1 MKKKHTN
8 RLGFIARIDRGGL
21 AIESQEFIDHVKPDK
36 VMAIKI
42 GDMEQDER
50 RFPDAT
56 VIDGIPSENDIRRF
70 LKGVDVLF
78 SIETFYSPEMVR
90 IARQMGVR
98 TVLRINY
105 EWYEE
110 SMRPDLIITPTLYNW
125 ENIPDPKVYIPFPI
139 NRSVLPFKERK
150 VAKTFLHIAGN
161 MRAGY
166 DRNGT
171 RTFLDAIPL
180 VKNKNIKFIIK
191 SQVPINGINDARAQV
206 IVNDY
211 EHYWENWQTEADVY
225 VSPRRYAGQSL
236 PLNEAMSR
244 GVVPIMPKISPQQA
258 FLPTALLI
266 DVHETDIIKVKTDIE
281 IATIKPI
288 YIARKID
295 ELAEQDISEY
305 SQVCNNIAQAW
316 SWETLLPKYKELFEN
331 IC

>member
-110 SMRPDLIITPTLYNW
+110 TMRPDLIITPTLYNW
-125 ENIPDPKVYIPFPI
+125 DNIPSPKVYLPFPI
-139 NRSVLPFKERK
+139 NRKVLPFKERK
-150 VAKTFLHIAGN
+150 VAKTFLHIA
-161 MRAGY
+161 
-166 DRNGT
+166 
-171 RTFLDAIPL
+171 
-180 VKNKNIKFIIK
+180 
-191 SQVPINGINDARAQV
+191 
-206 IVNDY
+206 
-211 EHYWENWQTEADVY
+211 
-225 VSPRRYAGQSL
+225 
-236 PLNEAMSR
+236 
-244 GVVPIMPKISPQQA
+244 
-258 FLPTALLI
+258 
-266 DVHETDIIKVKTDIE
+266 
-281 IATIKPI
+281 
-288 YIARKID
+288 
-295 ELAEQDISEY
+295 
-305 SQVCNNIAQAW
+305 
-316 SWETLLPKYKELFEN
+316 
-331 IC
+331 

>member
-1 MKKKHTN
+1 MTKKRINKV
-8 RLGFIARIDRGGL
+8 GFIARIDRGGL
-21 AIESQEFIDHVKPDK
+21 AIESQEFVDHFQPDK
-36 VMAIKI
+36 IMAVKV
-42 GDMEQDER
+42 GDMKHDDK
-50 RFPDAT
+50 RFDAT
-56 VIDGIPSENDIRRF
+56 VIDGVPSENAIRRF
-70 LKGVDVLF
+70 LEGIDVLF
-78 SIETFYSPEMVR
+78 SIETFYNPETVR
-90 IARQMGVR
+90 IAREMGVR

-125 ENIPDPKVYIPFPI
+125 ENIPDPKIYLPFPI
-139 NRSVLPFKERK
+139 NREVLPFKERK
-150 VAKTFLHIAGN
+150 FANTFLHIAGN

-171 RTFLDAIPL
+171 RTFLDAISL
-180 VKNKNIKFIIK
+180 VKNQNIKFIIK
-191 SQVPINGINDARAQV
+191 SQVPIPEMNDARVQV
-206 IVNDY
+206 ICNDY
-211 EHYWENWQTEADVY
+211 EHYWENWQTDADVY

-258 FLPTALLI
+258 FLPDPLLI
-266 DVHETDIIKVKTDIE
+266 DVAETDIIKVKTDIE
-281 IATIKPI
+281 IATIRPI
-288 YIARKID
+288 DIARKID

-305 SQVCNNIAQAW
+305 SQICNRIAQAW